1 MEYNNYILI
10 EYDIGKSIGF
20 KGGIYGTMN
29 VLVDAANLF
38 GNRYL
43 KNKIKIGTVVQ
54 ETHEL
59 FWQKD
64 SMEVTKSSNV
74 SVQNIIPLTKIQNM
88 QTMIFL

>member
-1 MEYNNYILI
+1 MEYNNYIL

-74 SVQNIIPLTKIQNM
+74 SVPEIIQLTKP
-88 QTMIFL
+88 